1 MNEVPRSS
9 QTTDQK
15 VWGSNP
21 YGRASQV
28 RVSSTLFYS
37 REIPV
42 FIRPGSFRCHLV
54 KGKTVSKR
62 VFVNYYFEIKYGQG
76 VKANKY
82 FEEIKAE
89 ALKLGIS
96 DVHMGL
102 VEIGTNSL
110 STYFSLIFE
119 SADAFGRQWGSG
131 SEYAVKSADWK
142 ALFKRISEEPT
153 QIFERKGSDLIYEL

>member
-1 MNEVPRSS
+1 MPPQKFLYKASFISLRDLFTLEKAVRS
-9 QTTDQK
+9 
-15 VWGSNP
+15 NH
-21 YGRASQV
+21 RA
-28 RVSSTLFYS
+28 
-37 REIPV
+37 
-42 FIRPGSFRCHLV
+42 
-54 KGKTVSKR
+54 KGKIVSKR
-62 VFVNYYFEIKYGQG
+62 VFVNYYFEVKYGQG
-76 VKANKY
+76 TKANKY

-110 STYFSLIFE
+110 STYVSLIFE
-119 SADAFGRQWGSG
+119 SADAFGRQWGGG

-142 ALFKRISEEPT
+142 ALFKRINEEPT